1 MLMLKKS
8 LNIVNES
15 DYLLDLKVIVLLLVI
30 FIGKLFILQTI
41 IRKKEIN
48 FC

>member
-41 IRKKEIN
+41 IRKEEIN